1 MITRI
6 TKANADK
13 YRVLFAEAVEA
24 LQTHDE
30 NGYPKDNEHYSGTP
44 VIKVEPQYVPVDL
57 TEDTFIAGL
66 HYIEV
71 EKDKWELTAL
81 DAVFLPEANYATCI
95 DASEKITT
103 LEEYFCYIAYLRAIN
118 KKFTIL
124 PLEDD
129 ENFFIIDANSRKIEI
144 PKSFKDNGVAVQG
157 DEIAEI
163 LYFKVDRFFDMDD
176 LATKEA
182 YIQWRAPADKEGNR
196 KEGVSIP
203 WVYDANIDPG
213 HIIIGWPLSSEITE
227 NPGKVDFSVRFY
239 HIPDDE
245 ESTVYAGKLVYSL
258 STLTATVDIKEGLNY
273 DLERI
278 SADGSAISSDNLIIN
293 RLVNSSKEDDNT
305 PDPIPPIFI
314 AEDEVIEA
322 IGGYELVSEEDAKY
336 KTYKVYMTN
345 PATGEEQ
352 DGLFKVQAYIADSGI
367 LGYTW
372 FKRDVENELVQE
384 NVVFGNVF
392 EPTDDT
398 ERNINKIYYT
408 KGENDMYPVFNFTEE
423 IPDLAAAAAAG
434 IQLYERKSSI
444 TMNVSGEDVLGT
456 YQVRATNRLGR
467 KAARTFGNIA
477 LIEGPETPEIT
488 TDLGEKGTF
497 SGEGLDLPVSV
508 VADLDAHAYTTYQ
521 LQRSDAADGDF
532 EAIGVPSTS
541 NNFVIDGAAYD
552 AEDDGDGFY
561 RVVIESK
568 LNSVVKS
575 VTGEPMRV
583 THAAAPVEIT
593 TNDPTYVAGGSSKYD
608 VNLPLEVTAI
618 PLESEKRIDGVDT
631 ITYQWYLYKGADDRF
646 LQDLD
651 AASRGEYVVN
661 EGVDQAIKGATGAS
675 ITIVNTLD
683 NEAGL
688 YFCKVTNTYNGT
700 TAVKCSKFF
709 DVADIKSNA

>member
-30 NGYPKDNEHYSGTP
+30 NGHHKDSKDFSG
-44 VIKVEPQYVPVDL
+44 KVVLEVKPEYVPVDL

-66 HYIEV
+66 HYIEI
-71 EKDKWELTAL
+71 EEGKWELTAL
-81 DAVFLPEANYATCI
+81 DAVFLPEAKYAICI

-103 LEEYFCYIAYLRAIN
+103 LEEYFCYIADLRAIN

-129 ENFFIIDANSRKIEI
+129 ENFFMIDANSRKIEI

-163 LYFKVDRFFDMDD
+163 LYFKIDRFFDMDD

-203 WVYDANIDPG
+203 WVYDAYIDPG
-213 HIIIGWPLSSEITE
+213 HVIIGWPLSSEITE
-227 NPGKVDFSVRFY
+227 NPGKVDFAVRFY
-239 HIPDDE
+239 SIPDEGAD
-245 ESTVYAGKLVYSL
+245 AGKLMYSL
-258 STLTATVDIKEGLNY
+258 STLTATADIKEGLNY

-293 RLVNSSKEDDNT
+293 RLVNSSKENDNT

-345 PATGEEQ
+345 PATGEEE
-352 DGLFKVQAYIADSGI
+352 DGLFKVQAYVTDSGV

-384 NVVFGNVF
+384 NVVSGNIF
-392 EPTDDT
+392 ELTDDT
-398 ERNINKIYYT
+398 ERNTNKIYYT

-434 IQLYERKSSI
+434 IQLYERKSRI
-444 TMNVSGEDVLGT
+444 IMNVSGEDVLGT
-456 YQVRATNRLGR
+456 YQVRAANRLGR
-467 KAARTFGNIA
+467 KTARTFGNIA
-477 LIEGPETPEIT
+477 LVEGPEVPEIT
-488 TDLGEKGTF
+488 TDIGEKGTF

-508 VADLDAHAYTTYQ
+508 VANLDAHAYTTYQ
-521 LQRSDAADGDF
+521 LQRSETEDGDYEF
-532 EAIGVPSTS
+532 VGNPSTS
-541 NNFVIDGAAYD
+541 NQFVIDGGEYE

-575 VTGEPMRV
+575 ATGEPMRV
-583 THAAAPVEIT
+583 THAATPVTIT
-593 TNDPTYVAGGSSKYD
+593 TNAPTVVAGGSSKYD
-608 VNLPLEVTAI
+608 INQPLIVTAT
-618 PLESEKRIDGVDT
+618 PHESEKRIEDVDS
-631 ITYQWYLYKGADDRF
+631 ITYQWYKYNAEQGNL

-651 AASRGEYVVN
+651 AAANGLYVV
-661 EGVDQAIKGATGAS
+661 QANDTALKDATTA
-675 ITIVNTLD
+675 TLNIVNTLE
-683 NEAGL
+683 NEEGH
-688 YFCKVTNTYNGT
+688 YFCQITNTYNGT

-709 DVADIKSNA
+709 DVIDTKTIG